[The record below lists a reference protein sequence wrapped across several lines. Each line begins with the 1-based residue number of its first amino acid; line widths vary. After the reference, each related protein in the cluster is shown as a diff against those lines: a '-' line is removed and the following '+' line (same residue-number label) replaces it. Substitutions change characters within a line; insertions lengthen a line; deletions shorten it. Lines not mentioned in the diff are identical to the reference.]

1 MANISKRQLKRK
13 VFEHINRQLLSQL
26 TRYRTKKQARI
37 FTEELL
43 TKTEQVMLAKRLMTL
58 VMLERGCSFSMIER
72 VLKVTSKTVVK
83 LQGERRR
90 GLHSRLLA
98 QYARRRDSARI
109 LDVVEVLL
117 QAGLPPR
124 GKGRWKDVFKVYNTR

>member
-43 TKTEQVMLAKRLMTL
+43 TKTEQVMLARRLMTL
-58 VMLERGCSFSMIER
+58 VMLERGYSFSIIER

>member
-13 VFEHINRQLLSQL
+13 VFEHISRQLLSQL
-26 TRYRTKKQARI
+26 ARYHTKEQARI

-124 GKGRWKDVFKVYNTR
+124 GKGRWKDVFKV

>member
-58 VMLERGCSFSMIER
+58 VMLERGYSFSIIER

-124 GKGRWKDVFKVYNTR
+124 GRGRWKDVFKVYNTR

>member
-58 VMLERGCSFSMIER
+58 VMLERGYSFSMIER

>member
-58 VMLERGCSFSMIER
+58 VMLERGYSFSIIER
-72 VLKVTSKTVVK
+72 VLKVTSKTVAK

-98 QYARRRDSARI
+98 QYTRRRNSARI

>member
-58 VMLERGCSFSMIER
+58 VMLERGYSFSIIER

-98 QYARRRDSARI
+98 QYTRRRNSARI

>member
-58 VMLERGCSFSMIER
+58 VMLERGYSFSMIER
-72 VLKVTSKTVVK
+72 VLKVTSKTVAK

>member
-58 VMLERGCSFSMIER
+58 VMLERGYSFSIIER

>member
-58 VMLERGCSFSMIER
+58 VMLERGYSFSLIER

>member
-1 MANISKRQLKRK
+1 MANISKRQLKQK
-13 VFEHINRQLLSQL
+13 VSEHISRQLLLQL
-26 TRYRTKKQARI
+26 TRQRTREQARI

-43 TKTEQVMLAKRLMTL
+43 TKTEQVILAKRLMVL

-83 LQGERRR
+83 LQNERRR

-98 QYARRRDSARI
+98 QYTRRRNSIRI
-109 LDVVEVLL
+109 LDTIEVLL